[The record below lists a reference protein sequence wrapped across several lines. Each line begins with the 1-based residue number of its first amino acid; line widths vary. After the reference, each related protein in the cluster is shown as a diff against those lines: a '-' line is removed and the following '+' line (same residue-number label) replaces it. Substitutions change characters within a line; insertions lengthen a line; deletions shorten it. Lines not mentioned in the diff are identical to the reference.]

1 MSWSFEDIVQ
11 VILAISWAVILI
23 ISNSNYIINIQQLVS
38 EQLAPAPKDVF

>member
-23 ISNSNYIINIQQLVS
+23 ISNYIINIQQLVS